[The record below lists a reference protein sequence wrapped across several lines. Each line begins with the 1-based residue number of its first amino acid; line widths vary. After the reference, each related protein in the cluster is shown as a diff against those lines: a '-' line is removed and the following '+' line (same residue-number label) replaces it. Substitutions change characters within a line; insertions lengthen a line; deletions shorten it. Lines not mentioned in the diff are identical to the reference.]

1 MPARDTAQPFI
12 PMKKPVIQEKENM
25 KLVAVSLK
33 NFRGYKDEQWINFGD
48 LTTVVGRNDAG
59 KSTIL
64 EALDIFFDGGVV
76 KPDITDKNVSTEENY
91 FEISCKF
98 SELPSSLILDAQAET
113 SLAAERLLDAD
124 GHLHIRKRWACATA
138 KPKEEIHAVCQHPT
152 NEDLNDLLALG
163 NTALKK
169 LAKDRLNAKTLAAV
183 NKSKNP
189 ELRAALWES
198 ENLILGETVVPLT
211 KEDGGKIWN
220 RLAMHLPHF
229 ALFQSDRKSTDADN
243 EVQEPMKLA
252 IAAALAE
259 ETVQDLLTQVV
270 EAVRLRATELATRT
284 HEALAEIDSALA
296 DGLIPDFK
304 SDPRWNSLFSVA
316 LQGANGV
323 AVNKRGSGVRRLILV
338 SFFKAEAKRKLDA
351 DDKSSVIYAL
361 EEPETSQH
369 PKNQRILLD
378 SFSAMAEAAGTQLI
392 LTSHSPGFVSHL
404 PAESLRYVQ
413 KDAQTG
419 AAAISEG
426 TTDTWAELAD
436 ELGVQP
442 DNRVVVLICVEGPHD
457 VTSLQRL
464 SLALHKSDPEKY
476 PNLLTDH
483 RFAFVPQGGGTLG
496 QWVSNRYLMG
506 FDRKEFHLYDGDV
519 VDYKTAAETVN
530 RRGEGFYAVTT
541 KRLMMENYLHP
552 GALQEAFGITISY
565 GHQDNVVD
573 LVVAASKN
581 TDGVRPMNKSK
592 VKGRLAD
599 VGFGNMTAARID
611 ETDPDGEVRGWFEQ
625 LGEMAKS

>member
-1 MPARDTAQPFI
+1 
-12 PMKKPVIQEKENM
+12 M
-25 KLVAVSLK
+25 KLIAVSLK
-33 NFRGYKDEQWINFGD
+33 NFRGYKHEQWINFGD

-64 EALDIFFDGGVV
+64 EALDIFLDGGVV
-76 KPDITDKNVSTEENY
+76 KPDITDKNVFTEENY
-91 FEISCKF
+91 FEIGCKF

-113 SLAAERLLDAD
+113 SLAAEHLLDAD
-124 GHLHIRKRWACATA
+124 GHLHIRKRWVCATA
-138 KPKEEIHAVCQHPT
+138 KPKEEVHAVCQHPT
-152 NEDLNDLLALG
+152 NKDLDNLLALG
-163 NTALKK
+163 NTALKN
-169 LAKDRLNAKTLAAV
+169 LAKDRLNAETWAAV

-189 ELRAALWES
+189 ELRSALWES
-198 ENLILGETVVPLT
+198 ENLVLGKTVVPLT

-259 ETVQDLLTQVV
+259 EAVQDLLAEVV
-270 EAVRLRATELATRT
+270 EAVRSRATELASRT

-351 DDKSSVIYAL
+351 NNKSSVIYAL

-378 SFSAMAEAAGTQLI
+378 SFTTMAEAPGTQLI

-413 KDAQTG
+413 KDDQTG
-419 AAAISEG
+419 APAITEG
-426 TTDTWAELAD
+426 TTETWTELAD

-464 SLALHKSDPEKY
+464 SLALHNSNPEKY
-476 PNLLTDH
+476 PNLATDH

-506 FDRKEFHLYDGDV
+506 FGRKEFHLYDGDV
-519 VDYKTAAETVN
+519 AAYKTAAGEVN
-530 RRGEGFYAVTT
+530 LRGDGSYAVTT

-552 GALQEAFGITISY
+552 DAIHDGLGVTITF

-573 LVVAASKN
+573 LVVAATRN
-581 TDGVRPMNKSK
+581 TDGVWAMNRST
-592 VKGRLAD
+592 VKGRLAGD
-599 VGFGNMTAARID
+599 AFGHMTAARID

-625 LGEMAKS
+625 LVEMAKS

>member
-1 MPARDTAQPFI
+1 
-12 PMKKPVIQEKENM
+12 M
-25 KLVAVSLK
+25 KLVAISLK
-33 NFRGYKDEQWINFGD
+33 NFRGYKHEQWIKFGD

-76 KPDITDKNVSTEENY
+76 KPDITDKNVFTEDNY

-98 SELPSSLILDAQAET
+98 SEFPPSLILDAQAET
-113 SLAAERLLDAD
+113 SLSAENLLDAD
-124 GHLHIRKRWACATA
+124 GHLHIRKRWVCTA
-138 KPKEEIHAVCQHPT
+138 VKPKEEIHTVCQHPT
-152 NEDLNDLLALG
+152 NEDLDNLITLN

-169 LAKDRLNAKTLAAV
+169 LAKDRLNAETWAAV

-189 ELRAALWES
+189 DLRAALWET
-198 ENLILGETVVPLT
+198 EDLVLGETVVPLT

-259 ETVQDLLTQVV
+259 ETVQDLLAEVV
-270 EAVRLRATELATRT
+270 EAVRSRATELAART

-316 LQGANGV
+316 LQGTNGV

-351 DDKSSVIYAL
+351 NDKSSVIYAL

-378 SFSAMAEAAGTQLI
+378 SFTAMAEASGTQLI

-419 AAAISEG
+419 TPAITEG
-426 TTDTWAELAD
+426 TADTWAELAD

-457 VTSLQRL
+457 VTSLKQL
-464 SLALHKSDPEKY
+464 SLALHDSDPEKY
-476 PNLLTDH
+476 PNLTTDH
-483 RFAFVPQGGGTLG
+483 RFAFVPQGGGTLS

-506 FDRKEFHLYDGDV
+506 FGRKEFHLYDGDV
-519 VDYKTAAETVN
+519 DAYKAATEEVN
-530 RRGEGFYAVTT
+530 LRCDGSYAVTT
-541 KRLMMENYLHP
+541 NKLMMENYLHP
-552 GALQEAFGITISY
+552 EAIQDGLGVTITFGP
-565 GHQDNVVD
+565 QDNVVD
-573 LVVAASKN
+573 LVVAASRN
-581 TDGVRPMNKSK
+581 TDGVRPMNKST

-599 VGFGNMTAARID
+599 VGFGYMTATRID
-611 ETDPDGEVRGWFEQ
+611 ETDPDGEVRGWFEH
-625 LGEMAKS
+625 LDEMARGTPECKGDV

>member
-1 MPARDTAQPFI
+1 
-12 PMKKPVIQEKENM
+12 M

-33 NFRGYKDEQWINFGD
+33 NFRGYEREQWINFGD

-64 EALDIFFDGGVV
+64 EALDIFFGGGVV
-76 KPDITDKNVSTEENY
+76 KPDNSDKNVSTDQNY

-98 SELPSSLILDAQAET
+98 SDLPPSLVLDAQAQT
-113 SLAAERLLDAD
+113 NLGAEHLLDSE
-124 GHLHIRKRWACATA
+124 GHLHIKKRWVCTGA

-152 NEDLNDLLALG
+152 NDGLNDLIALDNG
-163 NTALKK
+163 GLKK
-169 LAKDRLNAKTLAAV
+169 LAQSRLDAEAFSAV
-183 NKSKNP
+183 NKSTNP
-189 ELRAALWES
+189 ELRSALWKS
-198 ENLILGETVVPLT
+198 EELT
-211 KEDGGKIWN
+211 FAEVAVALNKEDGGKIWT
-220 RLAMHLPHF
+220 RLAAYLPHF
-229 ALFQSDRKSTDADN
+229 ALFQSDRKSTDADD

-259 ETVQDLLTQVV
+259 ETVQGLLTEVID
-270 EAVRLRATELATRT
+270 AVRLRATELAART
-284 HEALAEIDSALA
+284 HEALAEIDPALA
-296 DGLIPDFK
+296 EGLIPDFK

-338 SFFKAEAKRKLDA
+338 SFFKAEAKRKLEEN
-351 DDKSSVIYAL
+351 DKSSVIYAL

-369 PKNQRILLD
+369 PRNQRILLD
-378 SFSAMAEAAGTQLI
+378 SFSAMAEAPGTQLI

-404 PAESLRYVQ
+404 PAESLRYVR
-413 KDAQTG
+413 KDALTG
-419 AAAISEG
+419 EPTISGG
-426 TTDTWAELAD
+426 TDETWTELAD

-464 SLALHKSDPEKY
+464 SRALHVSDPDKY
-476 PNLLTDH
+476 PNLSTDH

-506 FDRKEFHLYDGDV
+506 LGRKEFHIYDGDV
-519 VDYKTAAETVN
+519 DAYRVAAEQVN
-530 RRGEGFYAVTT
+530 SRDDGSLAVTT

-552 GALQEAFGITISY
+552 DAVREAVGVTITFGE
-565 GHQDNVVD
+565 QCNVPE
-573 LVVAASKN
+573 LVVAASKS
-581 TDGVRPMNKSK
+581 TVGVRPMNKGAA
-592 VKGRLAD
+592 KGRLAD
-599 VGFGNMTAARID
+599 LGFGKMTAARID
-611 ETDPDGEVRGWFEQ
+611 EADPTGEVRGWFEQ
-625 LGEMAKS
+625 LTDMASS